1 MNDGGKGER
10 VKKKGEK
17 GEKVNDGGKGEE
29 VKKEEVGHL
38 VLHLVTTQTAV
49 GPVPDDGSGCQLVQH
64 LTHAHTVI
72 CNTILGIIQCILLY
86 LLVHL

>member
-1 MNDGGKGER
+1 M
-10 VKKKGEK
+10 
-17 GEKVNDGGKGEE
+17 NDGGKGEE

-72 CNTILGIIQCILLY
+72 CNTIIYIHLTHAHTVICNTILGIYIY
-86 LLVHL
+86 